1 MKTIEEKAEEY
12 SNRGISGKHYR
23 DLEIGYVKGAKEVQE
38 FIPIA
43 EEYPPYHEDI
53 LIQTQ
58 KNIYFGKLHGSSKL
72 EGGDYFQPDLADASE
87 RIKADRITGWRPIFY
102 K

>member
-1 MKTIEEKAEEY
+1 MKTIEQKARKCLVDNFLDFIMSDYYTAGAEE
-12 SNRGISGKHYR
+12 
-23 DLEIGYVKGAKEVQE
+23 AQE

-43 EEYPPYHEDI
+43 EEYPPYDEDI

-58 KNIYFGKLHGSSKL
+58 KNIYFGKLHVGSTL
-72 EGGDYFQPDLADASE
+72 EGVDYFQPDLADASE
-87 RIKADRITGWRPIFY
+87 RIKAARITGWRPIFY